1 MIAAGGARMA
11 PGRVAATRRIACPH
25 EVGGLRVE
33 RFLQSAVRLESAS
46 ADDDAAEDHSC
57 PIAVAE
63 ATRVV
68 RLPAA
73 SDPMN
78 R

>member
-1 MIAAGGARMA
+1 
-11 PGRVAATRRIACPH
+11 
-25 EVGGLRVE
+25 
-33 RFLQSAVRLESAS
+33 VRLESAS